1 MNNEGIWVTRK
12 EISADDLDV
21 GVNIKTKQELSGGRF
36 LYSKYLINKVMPKTL
51 DVTEITHVDYGTERS
66 FRGYREN
73 KDMTISLINYESR
86 HGNEM
91 IEMFIPNQAE
101 GK

>member
-1 MNNEGIWVTRK
+1 MNNGGIWVTKK

-21 GVNIKTKQELSGGRF
+21 GVNIKTKQELNGGRF

-51 DVTEITHVDYGTERS
+51 DVTEITHVDHGDERS

-86 HGNEM
+86 HGSGM
-91 IEMFIPNQAE
+91 IEIFIPNKEE